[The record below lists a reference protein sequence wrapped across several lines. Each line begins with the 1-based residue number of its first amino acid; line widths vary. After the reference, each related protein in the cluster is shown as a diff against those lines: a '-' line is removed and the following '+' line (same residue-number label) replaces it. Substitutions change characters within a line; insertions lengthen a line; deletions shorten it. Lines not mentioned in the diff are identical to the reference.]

1 LKNLEYEYNF
11 VERSLKNILEQ
22 LEKEKKINFEVR
34 KTVEILD
41 QKADIILM
49 NYSSEKIKE
58 IKKLIDK
65 LRNKNQFFSKKKDEC
80 EKKDLDNQLII
91 NENKNLKEQNFE
103 NKILEIKVEINSE
116 RRVLNGFIKNNNL
129 ELEKELIDKS
139 LNNFKIPYNITDSL
153 ESKMDLLIEI

>member
-1 LKNLEYEYNF
+1 M
-11 VERSLKNILEQ
+11 S
-22 LEKEKKINFEVR
+22 
-34 KTVEILD
+34 
-41 QKADIILM
+41 
-49 NYSSEKIKE
+49 YSSKKIKE

-65 LRNKNQFFSKKKDEC
+65 LQNENQFLIKEKDEC

-103 NKILEIKVEINSE
+103 NKIREIKVEINSN
-116 RRVLNGFIKNNNL
+116 RRVLNGFIKHNNL

-153 ESKMDLLIEI
+153 ETKMDLLLVLARYPS